1 MTTFD
6 GSDMVLLML
15 TGLTVVIIALRAIA
29 RANRIKRQALADE
42 AADATRRS
50 RVALR
55 RAK

>member
-50 RVALR
+50 RVAMR